1 MKKILVK
8 IGIKVGIT
16 VCMLGVMWC
25 LLMHAADVLN
35 AM

>member
-8 IGIKVGIT
+8 IGIT